1 MHEYTAESFLQEAAK
16 ILAARGKTYDSKEGE
31 RSMAKTVAMFN
42 LRTGKNLTEAE
53 GWMFLGYL
61 KDVRQ
66 DSAGG
71 VHHDSAVDRINYALL
86 EAEARFRESMNTK

>member
-1 MHEYTAESFLQEAAK
+1 MLEYTAESFLAEAAR
-16 ILAARGKTYDSKEGE
+16 ILAERGKAYDSPDGE

-42 LRTGKNLTEAE
+42 LRTGKELTEAE
-53 GWMFLGYL
+53 GWIFLGYL

-71 VHHDSAVDRINYALL
+71 AHHDSAVDRINYSLL
-86 EAEARFRESMNTK
+86 EAEARFRERMNTK